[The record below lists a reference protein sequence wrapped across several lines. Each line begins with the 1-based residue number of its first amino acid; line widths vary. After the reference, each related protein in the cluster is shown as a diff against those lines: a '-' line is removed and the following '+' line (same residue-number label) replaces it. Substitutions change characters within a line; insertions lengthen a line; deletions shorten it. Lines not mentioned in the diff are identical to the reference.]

1 MSADFLAFPMSAS
14 KKITGYTTAAIH
26 GKGIPKT
33 RDSGCARKLVQ
44 EKVSLI
50 SQKLPFRKLSISG
63 LSARYAWWE
72 RYAALIIPKNAS
84 TIIARYFLFI
94 MKKLKNKIP
103 HEWGIEKINLQQK
116 TYNSREKMSENLVPS
131 CATIDQVVKNKV
143 KCIVWIFLFSSRFF
157 GLFNEKR
164 FTIKFRIFSKNFLK
178 ISENLCFWK
187 K

>member
-103 HEWGIEKINLQQK
+103 HEWGIGKINLQQK
-116 TYNSREKMSENLVPS
+116 TYNSREKMSENVVPS
-131 CATIDQVVKNKV
+131 CATIDHGLWRIKSNALYEFFFFRQD
-143 KCIVWIFLFSSRFF
+143 FSDYS
-157 GLFNEKR
+157 
-164 FTIKFRIFSKNFLK
+164 IKKDLQ
-178 ISENLCFWK
+178 
-187 K
+187 